1 MSLPIESLRR
11 VVTLSYNTYREAVR
25 ARVLLGL
32 LALALGT
39 SLYSIAVGAFTLKNA
54 PRVVADLGAASL
66 SLYAVVVSVVVA
78 GTSLYREVEQKTL
91 FPILARPVR
100 RSEYIVGK
108 YFGTL
113 LTLLAFVAFDAGVV
127 LTLVGVMTGKS
138 IVVAATVPVACL
150 ALLGLTAWK
159 SPRHATFLP
168 VPLSLV
174 LAAFGAWLSASSPD
188 ELRVVLG
195 SAALSMLEVSIVT
208 AFATF
213 FASFSSPF
221 LSTVFT
227 LGIFLVGRSADT
239 LAKLPAHVF
248 GPLLKDAGAGLS
260 HVVPNLH
267 VYVPPR
273 PLLTG
278 EAVGVTLGHH
288 LGLASLQSLA
298 WTVGLLAIASAL
310 FRRRD
315 FL

>member
-1 MSLPIESLRR
+1 MLQRIA
-11 VVTLSYNTYREAVR
+11 TLAYNTYREAVR

-39 SLYSIAVGAFTLKNA
+39 ALYSIAVGAFTLKNA

-66 SLYAVVVSVVVA
+66 SLYAVVVAVVIA

-91 FPILARPVR
+91 FPILTRPVR
-100 RSEYIVGK
+100 RSEYLVGK
-108 YFGTL
+108 YLGTVTTL
-113 LTLLAFVAFDAGVV
+113 LVFVAVDAGVV
-127 LTLVGVMTGKS
+127 LTLVGIVTGQPL
-138 IVVAATVPVACL
+138 AL
-150 ALLGLTAWK
+150 ALLAPVAVAVTLGISAWK

-168 VPLSLV
+168 IPLSLV
-174 LAAFGAWLSASSPD
+174 LAASGAFLARGSPD

-195 SAALSMLEVSIVT
+195 SAVLTMLEVSIVT
-208 AFATF
+208 SFATLF
-213 FASFSSPF
+213 SSFSSPF
-221 LSTVFT
+221 LSSILT
-227 LGIFLVGRSADT
+227 LGVFLVGRSADT

-248 GPLLKDAGAGLS
+248 GPALKSAGAGLS

-278 EAVGVTLGHH
+278 EAAAVTLAQHV
-288 LGLASLQSLA
+288 GLAAVQSIA
-298 WTVGLLAIASAL
+298 WTLGLLAISSAL

>member
-1 MSLPIESLRR
+1 MFRR
-11 VVTLSYNTYREAVR
+11 IGTLSYNTYREAVR

-32 LALALGT
+32 RALAFGT
-39 SLYSIAVGAFTLKNA
+39 SLYSLAVGAFTLNNGA
-54 PRVVADLGAASL
+54 RVVADLGAASI
-66 SLYAVVVSVVVA
+66 SLYAVIVSVVIA
-78 GTSLYREVEQKTL
+78 GSSLYREVEQKTL

-100 RSEYIVGK
+100 RTEYLVGK
-108 YFGTL
+108 YLGTL
-113 LTLLAFVAFDAGVV
+113 LTLVTFVAFDAGVV
-127 LTLVGVMTGKS
+127 LSLVALMTGKS
-138 IVVAATVPVACL
+138 PWLVASVPTAMVAA
-150 ALLGLTAWK
+150 LGLTAWK

-168 VPLSLV
+168 VPLAFALC
-174 LAAFGAWLSASSPD
+174 AFGAWLAMGSPD

-195 SAALSMLEVSIVT
+195 SSALSMLEVAIVA

-239 LAKLPAHVF
+239 LAKLPTHVF
-248 GPLLKDAGAGLS
+248 GPTMKQAGRALS
-260 HVVPNLH
+260 HVVPNLQ

-278 EAVGVTLGHH
+278 EASGVTLTHH
-288 LGLASLQSLA
+288 LALASVQSLA
-298 WTVGLLAIASAL
+298 WTVGLLAIASVL

>member
-1 MSLPIESLRR
+1 MESLRR
-11 VVTLSYNTYREAVR
+11 VLTLSYNTYREAVR
-25 ARVLLGL
+25 ARLLLGL
-32 LALALGT
+32 VALALGT
-39 SLYSIAVGAFTLKNA
+39 ALYSMAVGAFTLKNA
-54 PRVVADLGAASL
+54 PRVVADLGAASV
-66 SLYAVVVSVVVA
+66 SLYAVVVAVVVA

-100 RSEYIVGK
+100 RSEYLVGK

-127 LTLVGVMTGKS
+127 LTLVGVLTGKS
-138 IVVAATVPVACL
+138 IVLATVVPTACVGI
-150 ALLGLTAWK
+150 LGLAAWK

-168 VPLSLV
+168 LPLALL
-174 LAAFGAWLSASSPD
+174 LAASGAFLAAGSPD
-188 ELRVVLG
+188 ELRVVLA
-195 SAALSMLEVSIVT
+195 SAVLSMLEVSIVT
-208 AFATF
+208 AFATL

-221 LSTVFT
+221 LATVFT

-239 LAKLPAHVF
+239 LATLPAHVF
-248 GPLLKDAGAGLS
+248 GPLLKDVGVALS

-278 EAVGVTLGHH
+278 EAVGVTLSHH
-288 LGLASLQSLA
+288 IALAGAQSLA
-298 WTVGLLAIASAL
+298 WTVGLLAVASVL